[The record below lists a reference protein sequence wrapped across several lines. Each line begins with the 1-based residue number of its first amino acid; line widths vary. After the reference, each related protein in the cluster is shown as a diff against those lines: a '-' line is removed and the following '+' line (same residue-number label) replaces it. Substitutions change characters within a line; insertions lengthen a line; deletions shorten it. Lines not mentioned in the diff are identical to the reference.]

1 MIHVPTRWDTAS
13 PTTYNLPT
21 SSYDIWY
28 DCIQQYVYARKGLHV
43 YEYGYGI
50 YVREVLTEAVD
61 EMDMA
66 APELARRSLVG
77 VVFAL

>member
-1 MIHVPTRWDTAS
+1 MYPRDGIQPHLLRTIFLRRRMISGMIV
-13 PTTYNLPT
+13 Y
-21 SSYDIWY
+21 SSMYM
-28 DCIQQYVYARKGLHV
+28 QETGLHV